1 MDGAGVELEGEWSES
16 SSLRPFVGTSYWHDG
31 NGGKGTRTAKFPFV
45 AEKSG
50 LHEVKVSFVPSGNRA
65 GKVMYEV
72 SDENGLNKLEVD
84 QRKGGKK
91 DNIWY
96 SLGSFVYK
104 EGKEY
109 RVSVYNKD
117 TEGYVI
123 VDAMQVIALAP

>member
-1 MDGAGVELEGEWSES
+1 M
-16 SSLRPFVGTSYWHDG
+16 
-31 NGGKGTRTAKFPFV
+31 RTAKFPFV

-91 DNIWY
+91 DTIWY

>member
-1 MDGAGVELEGEWSES
+1 M
-16 SSLRPFVGTSYWHDG
+16 
-31 NGGKGTRTAKFPFV
+31 RTAQFPFV

-91 DNIWY
+91 DTIWY
-96 SLGSFVYK
+96 SLGSFFYK

-109 RVSVYNKD
+109 KVSVYNKD